1 MASLDT
7 NVLVRLL
14 VKDDQR
20 QLAHVRNV
28 VRKAL
33 QRGEMLYVPVTVVL
47 ELEWVLRSVYGMA
60 KPTILEALVALL
72 ETRELRF
79 QCESAVE
86 RALAHFRKG
95 AADFADCIHLGL
107 SGADGELP
115 LLTFDRK
122 ASRMA
127 GVQLVTAI
135 DA

>member
-20 QLAHVRNV
+20 QLAQVRSV
-28 VRKAL
+28 IREAS
-33 QRGEMLYVPVTVVL
+33 QRGEMFYVPITVVL
-47 ELEWVLRSVYGMA
+47 ELEWVLRSRYGM
-60 KPTILEALVALL
+60 KRLTILSALVALL

-79 QCESAVE
+79 QFEPAIE
-86 RALAHFRKG
+86 RAIEHFRRG

-115 LLTFDRK
+115 LVTFDRK

-127 GVQLVTAI
+127 GAQLINA
-135 DA
+135 AAS